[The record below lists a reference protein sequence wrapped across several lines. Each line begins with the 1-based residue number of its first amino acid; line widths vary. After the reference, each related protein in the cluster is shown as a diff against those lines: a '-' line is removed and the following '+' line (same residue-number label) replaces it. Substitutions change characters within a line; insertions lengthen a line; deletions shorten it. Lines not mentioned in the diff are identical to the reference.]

1 MAKLAPATEAQ
12 IAELTKLIME
22 RDTKG
27 LAIINSLGIKGM
39 VRVNGGLSELYVTNL
54 ITWINKFHPM
64 PKEGE

>member
-1 MAKLAPATEAQ
+1 MAELAPATEAQ
-12 IAELTKLIME
+12 IAELTQLIME

-54 ITWINKFHPM
+54 ITWIKKFHPM
-64 PKEGE
+64 PNEGE